1 METRIIDLIKNPE
14 TLRVEDLNLLETE
27 IEKFPY
33 MQSLRA
39 IYLLGVHRFYNEYF
53 PKELA
58 KTAAYTTDKRI
69 LYNLINKTNE
79 NMAAVLAA
87 SAFPFK
93 TEFTTKT
100 PALQE
105 IKVEETPIHTEEEV
119 VENTDLVVETQSI
132 EISEPVS
139 FVEENTNEEQQ
150 TTNNETPSIS
160 DIPSVEEPQY
170 NAPSPERSEYEQKK
184 LAIDE
189 YIAAE
194 MAKLKS
200 GTATE
205 EPSIIEKEEDVEP
218 VKAIETISE
227 TEKEEIAVEEVK
239 AEEITPV
246 ETVEEREVEVETEP
260 VAVETEEERFSA
272 EELASPSTF
281 NLKKPKETT
290 IDFYNRKQTGFV
302 EETSTQKEDF
312 YSAKTTSESSTENEA
327 KETTID
333 FYARKQT
340 SFVEETPAQKE
351 DFYSAK
357 TTSES
362 STEDET
368 KETTIDFYAQ
378 KQTKSIEE
386 TSVQKEDIYSSE
398 KIAEN
403 EERETT
409 IDFYARKQTSF
420 VEETPAQKED
430 FYSAKT
436 TSESSTENEA
446 RETTIDFYARKQ
458 TESVEESRTQKE
470 NYYSSESLTENETRG
485 TNIDFYASKKT
496 ASDTQEEQKST
507 HSPVDI
513 YQKTIDTENTEK
525 DEPAEVYKNPVD
537 FYSSQNKPVQEEENV
552 SATEEIANSEKQ
564 EPKVEI
570 ETEKVTEVEK
580 PASNSNVTS
589 FISTWKSWLKIDRS
603 EIVTPSEQDKK
614 AAIIDKFIE
623 TNPKIS
629 PIKEDV
635 DFIVKEKSND
645 ISHLMTETLA
655 QLYVEQKLYTK
666 AIQAYKILQEK
677 HPEKTEEF
685 EERIEEIKKSRN
697 IK

>member
-14 TLRVEDLNLLETE
+14 TLRVEDLSLLETE

-39 IYLLGVHRFYNEYF
+39 IYLLGVHRFYNENF
-53 PKELA
+53 SKELA

-79 NMAAVLAA
+79 NMAAALAA

-93 TEFTTKT
+93 TDLATKT
-100 PALQE
+100 PKIQE
-105 IKVEETPIHTEEEV
+105 VKTEAIPAPAEVKIEEK
-119 VENTDLVVETQSI
+119 TDLITETQSV

-139 FVEENTNEEQQ
+139 FVEENKNEEAQAV
-150 TTNNETPSIS
+150 NNETPSIPDVS
-160 DIPSVEEPQY
+160 PIEEPQ
-170 NAPSPERSEYEQKK
+170 AEVLSPEKTETEKTE
-184 LAIDE
+184 LTTAE

-194 MAKLKS
+194 MAKLKA
-200 GTATE
+200 GAATE
-205 EPSIIEKEEDVEP
+205 EPAIAEKEEN
-218 VKAIETISE
+218 IETTETIEIISE
-227 TEKEEIAVEEVK
+227 AEKEEILVEEVK
-239 AEEITPV
+239 AEEISPI
-246 ETVEEREVEVETEP
+246 EIIEEKEVEVEAETEP
-260 VAVETEEERFSA
+260 VVEEEERFSA
-272 EELASPSTF
+272 EELASPDTF
-281 NLKKPKETT
+281 NLRKPKETT

-302 EETSTQKEDF
+302 EETPAQKEDF
-312 YSAKTTSESSTENEA
+312 YSAETTSESSAENEEKETTIDFYAKKQAESVEETPAQKENIYSSEKTVEEKTTENEERETTIDFYARKQTGFVEETPAQKEDFYSAETTSESSTENEE

-340 SFVEETPAQKE
+340 GFVEETPAQKE

-362 STEDET
+362 S
-368 KETTIDFYAQ
+368 
-378 KQTKSIEE
+378 
-386 TSVQKEDIYSSE
+386 
-398 KIAEN
+398 AEN

-409 IDFYARKQTSF
+409 IDFYA
-420 VEETPAQKED
+420 
-430 FYSAKT
+430 
-436 TSESSTENEA
+436 
-446 RETTIDFYARKQ
+446 
-458 TESVEESRTQKE
+458 
-470 NYYSSESLTENETRG
+470 
-485 TNIDFYASKKT
+485 SKK
-496 ASDTQEEQKST
+496 ANSDAQEEQTSY
-507 HSPVDI
+507 SPVNI
-513 YQKTIDTENTEK
+513 YQKQIDTEKEDT
-525 DEPAEVYKNPVD
+525 AEVSKNL
-537 FYSSQNKPVQEEENV
+537 VQEENI
-552 SATEEIANSEKQ
+552 STTEEAANSEKA
-564 EPKVEI
+564 EI
-570 ETEKVTEVEK
+570 ETEKVSEVVK
-580 PASNSNVTS
+580 PTSNSNVTS

-623 TNPKIS
+623 NNPKIS

>member
-1 METRIIDLIKNPE
+1 MMNTRVLDIIKNPE
-14 TLRVEDLNLLETE
+14 IIHIDDLKLLKTE

-33 MQSLRA
+33 AQSLRA
-39 IYLLGVHRFYNEYF
+39 IYLLGVHRFYNEHF

-79 NMAAVLAA
+79 NMAAALVEK
-87 SAFPFK
+87 AFPFK

-105 IKVEETPIHTEEEV
+105 IKVEETPIHTEEDV
-119 VENTDLVVETQSI
+119 VENTNLVVETQSI
-132 EISEPVS
+132 EISEPIS

-150 TTNNETPSIS
+150 TTNNETPSIP
-160 DIPSVEEPQY
+160 DAPSVEKPQY
-170 NAPSPERSEYEQKK
+170 SAPSPERSEYEQKK

-205 EPSIIEKEEDVEP
+205 EPSIVEKEEDVEP
-218 VKAIETISE
+218 IKAVETINE

-239 AEEITPV
+239 AEEITPI
-246 ETVEEREVEVETEP
+246 EVEEEKVEETEP
-260 VAVETEEERFSA
+260 IATETEEERFST
-272 EELASPSTF
+272 EELASPETF

-290 IDFYNRKQTGFV
+290 IDFYNKKQTGYA
-302 EETSTQKEDF
+302 EETSATKEDYYSSAKPVEEENKVKETTVDFYAKKQAEPVEEAPTPKEDF
-312 YSAKTTSESSTENEA
+312 YSAKTTSESSTE
-327 KETTID
+327 K
-333 FYARKQT
+333 
-340 SFVEETPAQKE
+340 
-351 DFYSAK
+351 
-357 TTSES
+357 
-362 STEDET
+362 
-368 KETTIDFYAQ
+368 
-378 KQTKSIEE
+378 
-386 TSVQKEDIYSSE
+386 
-398 KIAEN
+398 

-409 IDFYARKQTSF
+409 IDFYARKQTAGS
-420 VEETPAQKED
+420 
-430 FYSAKT
+430 
-436 TSESSTENEA
+436 
-446 RETTIDFYARKQ
+446 
-458 TESVEESRTQKE
+458 SVEQANNSNEDHS
-470 NYYSSESLTENETRG
+470 NSYSTS
-485 TNIDFYASKKT
+485 IM
-496 ASDTQEEQKST
+496 
-507 HSPVDI
+507 
-513 YQKTIDTENTEK
+513 
-525 DEPAEVYKNPVD
+525 D
-537 FYSSQNKPVQEEENV
+537 FYSSKKANSDAQEEPKYDSPVNIYQKQVNTEKNEPKEVYKKPIDFYSSHTTPVQEEENI
-552 SATEEIANSEKQ
+552 SATKENTVEEKHQEEVTISEKQ
-564 EPKVEI
+564 QEPKAEI
-570 ETEKVTEVEK
+570 EPEKVSKEVK
-580 PASNSNVTS
+580 PTSNSNVTS

-623 TNPKIS
+623 NNPKIS

-677 HPEKTEEF
+677 HPERTEEF

>member
-14 TLRVEDLNLLETE
+14 ILRVEDLNLLETE

-39 IYLLGVHRFYNEYF
+39 IYLLGVHRFYNENF
-53 PKELA
+53 SKELA

-79 NMAAVLAA
+79 NMAAALVA

-93 TEFTTKT
+93 TDLATKT
-100 PALQE
+100 PKIQGVKTEAIPAPAE
-105 IKVEETPIHTEEEV
+105 VKIEEK
-119 VENTDLVVETQSI
+119 TDLVTETQSV
-132 EISEPVS
+132 EISEPV
-139 FVEENTNEEQQ
+139 FVEENKNEEAQAV
-150 TTNNETPSIS
+150 NNETPSIPDVS
-160 DIPSVEEPQY
+160 PIEEPQ
-170 NAPSPERSEYEQKK
+170 ADILSPEKTETEKTE
-184 LAIDE
+184 LTAAE

-194 MAKLKS
+194 MAKLKA
-200 GTATE
+200 GAATE
-205 EPSIIEKEEDVEP
+205 EPAIAEKEEN
-218 VKAIETISE
+218 IETTETIEIISE
-227 TEKEEIAVEEVK
+227 AEKEEILVEEVK
-239 AEEITPV
+239 AEEISPI
-246 ETVEEREVEVETEP
+246 EIVEEKEVEVEVEIETEP
-260 VAVETEEERFSA
+260 VEEEVRFSA
-272 EELASPSTF
+272 EELASPDTF
-281 NLKKPKETT
+281 NLRKPKETT

-302 EETSTQKEDF
+302 EETPAQKEDF
-312 YSAKTTSESSTENEA
+312 YSAETTSESSTEKEE

-340 SFVEETPAQKE
+340 SFVEESPAQKE

-362 STEDET
+362 P
-368 KETTIDFYAQ
+368 A
-378 KQTKSIEE
+378 
-386 TSVQKEDIYSSE
+386 E
-398 KIAEN
+398 K

-420 VEETPAQKED
+420 VEESPAQKED
-430 FYSAKT
+430 FYSAET
-436 TSESSTENEA
+436 TSESSTENEE
-446 RETTIDFYARKQ
+446 RETTIDFYA
-458 TESVEESRTQKE
+458 
-470 NYYSSESLTENETRG
+470 
-485 TNIDFYASKKT
+485 SKK
-496 ASDTQEEQKST
+496 ANSDAQEEQASY
-507 HSPVDI
+507 SPVNI
-513 YQKTIDTENTEK
+513 YQKQIDTEKEDT
-525 DEPAEVYKNPVD
+525 AEVSKNL
-537 FYSSQNKPVQEEENV
+537 VQEENI
-552 SATEEIANSEKQ
+552 STTEEAANSEKP
-564 EPKVEI
+564 EPKAEI
-570 ETEKVTEVEK
+570 ETEKVTEVVK
-580 PASNSNVTS
+580 PTSNSNVTS

-623 TNPKIS
+623 NNPKIS

>member
-39 IYLLGVHRFYNEYF
+39 IYLLGVHRFYNENF
-53 PKELA
+53 SKELA

-79 NMAAVLAA
+79 NMAAALAA

-93 TEFTTKT
+93 TDLSTKT
-100 PALQE
+100 PKIQE
-105 IKVEETPIHTEEEV
+105 VKTEAIPAPAEVKIEEK
-119 VENTDLVVETQSI
+119 TDLVTETQSV
-132 EISEPVS
+132 EISEPV
-139 FVEENTNEEQQ
+139 FVEENKNEETQAV
-150 TTNNETPSIS
+150 NNETPSIPDVS
-160 DIPSVEEPQY
+160 PIEEPQ
-170 NAPSPERSEYEQKK
+170 AEVLSPEKTETEKTE
-184 LAIDE
+184 LTAAE

-194 MAKLKS
+194 IAKLKA
-200 GTATE
+200 GAAIE
-205 EPSIIEKEEDVEP
+205 EPAIAEKEEN
-218 VKAIETISE
+218 IETTETIEIISE
-227 TEKEEIAVEEVK
+227 AEKEEILVEEVK
-239 AEEITPV
+239 AEEISPI
-246 ETVEEREVEVETEP
+246 EIVEEKEVEVEAEVETEP
-260 VAVETEEERFSA
+260 VIEEEERFSA
-272 EELASPSTF
+272 EELASPDTF
-281 NLKKPKETT
+281 NLRKPKETT

-302 EETSTQKEDF
+302 EETPAQKENNYSSEKIVEEKTTENEERETTIDFYARKQTGFVEETPVQKEDF
-312 YSAKTTSESSTENEA
+312 YSAETTSESSTEKEE

-362 STEDET
+362 S
-368 KETTIDFYAQ
+368 
-378 KQTKSIEE
+378 
-386 TSVQKEDIYSSE
+386 
-398 KIAEN
+398 AEN

-409 IDFYARKQTSF
+409 IDFYA
-420 VEETPAQKED
+420 
-430 FYSAKT
+430 
-436 TSESSTENEA
+436 
-446 RETTIDFYARKQ
+446 
-458 TESVEESRTQKE
+458 
-470 NYYSSESLTENETRG
+470 
-485 TNIDFYASKKT
+485 SKK
-496 ASDTQEEQKST
+496 ANSDAQEEQTSY
-507 HSPVDI
+507 SPVNI
-513 YQKTIDTENTEK
+513 YQKQIDTEKEDT
-525 DEPAEVYKNPVD
+525 AEVSKNL
-537 FYSSQNKPVQEEENV
+537 VQEENI
-552 SATEEIANSEKQ
+552 STTEEAANSEKP
-564 EPKVEI
+564 EPKAEI
-570 ETEKVTEVEK
+570 ETEKVSEVVK
-580 PASNSNVTS
+580 PTSNSNVTS

-603 EIVTPSEQDKK
+603 EIITPSEQDKK

-623 TNPKIS
+623 NNPKIS

>member
-39 IYLLGVHRFYNEYF
+39 IYLLGVHRFYNEHF

-79 NMAAVLAA
+79 NMAAALAA

-119 VENTDLVVETQSI
+119 VENTDLVVETQSV

-150 TTNNETPSIS
+150 TTNNEVPSIS
-160 DIPSVEEPQY
+160 DVSPVEESQFS
-170 NAPSPERSEYEQKK
+170 ATSPERSEYEQKK

-205 EPSIIEKEEDVEP
+205 EPSIVEKEEDIEP
-218 VKAIETISE
+218 VKAVETISE
-227 TEKEEIAVEEVK
+227 TEKEEITVEEVK
-239 AEEITPV
+239 AEEITPI
-246 ETVEEREVEVETEP
+246 EVEEEKVEETEP
-260 VAVETEEERFSA
+260 IATETEEERFSA

-290 IDFYNRKQTGFV
+290 IDFYNRKQTGYV
-302 EETSTQKEDF
+302 EETSAPKEDY
-312 YSAKTTSESSTENEA
+312 YSLAKPVEENST
-327 KETTID
+327 KETTVD
-333 FYARKQT
+333 FYAKKQAEPI
-340 SFVEETPAQKE
+340 EEVPAQKE
-351 DFYSAK
+351 DYYSVK
-357 TTSES
+357 PVSES
-362 STEDET
+362 SDEDET
-368 KETTIDFYAQ
+368 KETTIDFYTQ
-378 KQTKSIEE
+378 KQTKSVEE
-386 TSVQKEDIYSSE
+386 APVQKENIYSSE
-398 KIAEN
+398 KTTEN

-409 IDFYARKQTSF
+409 IDFYVRKQTGF
-420 VEETPAQKED
+420 VEEAPAQKE
-430 FYSAKT
+430 
-436 TSESSTENEA
+436 N
-446 RETTIDFYARKQ
+446 I
-458 TESVEESRTQKE
+458 
-470 NYYSSESLTENETRG
+470 YSSESLTENEARG
-485 TNIDFYASKKT
+485 TNIDFYASKKPI
-496 ASDTQEEQKST
+496 SDTQEEQKPAL
-507 HSPVDI
+507 SPVDI
-513 YQKTIDTENTEK
+513 YQKPIETKNTEK
-525 DEPAEVYKNPVD
+525 DEPVEVYKNPVD
-537 FYSSQNKPVQEEENV
+537 FYSSKNKPVQEEENV
-552 SATEEIANSEKQ
+552 SATEDVADSEK
-564 EPKVEI
+564 P
-570 ETEKVTEVEK
+570 ETEPVKVTEVVK
-580 PASNSNVTS
+580 PTSNSNVTS

-623 TNPKIS
+623 NNPKIS

>member
-39 IYLLGVHRFYNEYF
+39 IYLLGVHRFYNEHF

-79 NMAAVLAA
+79 NMAAALAA

-105 IKVEETPIHTEEEV
+105 IKVEETPVPAEEEV
-119 VENTDLVVETQSI
+119 VENTYLVVETQSV

-150 TTNNETPSIS
+150 TTNNETPSIP
-160 DIPSVEEPQY
+160 DVPSVEEPQY
-170 NAPSPERSEYEQKK
+170 STSSPEKSEYEQKK

-205 EPSIIEKEEDVEP
+205 EPSIVGKEEDVEP
-218 VKAIETISE
+218 VKAVETINE

-239 AEEITPV
+239 AEEISPV
-246 ETVEEREVEVETEP
+246 ETVEKEVVEIETEL
-260 VAVETEEERFSA
+260 VVETEEERFSA

-290 IDFYNRKQTGFV
+290 IDFYNK
-302 EETSTQKEDF
+302 
-312 YSAKTTSESSTENEA
+312 
-327 KETTID
+327 
-333 FYARKQT
+333 KQT

-409 IDFYARKQTSF
+409 IDFYNKKQTSF

-552 SATEEIANSEKQ
+552 SATEDVADSEK
-564 EPKVEI
+564 P
-570 ETEKVTEVEK
+570 ETEPVKVTKVVK

-623 TNPKIS
+623 NNPKIS

-677 HPEKTEEF
+677 YPERTEEF

>member
-14 TLRVEDLNLLETE
+14 TLRVEDLSLLETE

-39 IYLLGVHRFYNEYF
+39 IYLLGVHRFYNENF
-53 PKELA
+53 SKELA

-79 NMAAVLAA
+79 NMAAALVA

-93 TEFTTKT
+93 TDLATKT
-100 PALQE
+100 PKIQE
-105 IKVEETPIHTEEEV
+105 VKSEAIPAPAEMKIEEK
-119 VENTDLVVETQSI
+119 TDLVTKTQSV

-139 FVEENTNEEQQ
+139 FVEENKNEEAQAV
-150 TTNNETPSIS
+150 NNETPSIPDLS
-160 DIPSVEEPQY
+160 PIEEPQ
-170 NAPSPERSEYEQKK
+170 AEVLSPEKTETEKTE
-184 LAIDE
+184 LTAAE

-194 MAKLKS
+194 MAKLKA
-200 GTATE
+200 GAATE
-205 EPSIIEKEEDVEP
+205 EPAIAEKEEN
-218 VKAIETISE
+218 IETTETIEIISE
-227 TEKEEIAVEEVK
+227 AEKEEILVVEVK
-239 AEEITPV
+239 AEEISPI
-246 ETVEEREVEVETEP
+246 EIVEEKEVEVEIETEP
-260 VAVETEEERFSA
+260 VEEEERFSA
-272 EELASPSTF
+272 EELASPDTF
-281 NLKKPKETT
+281 NLRKPKETT

-302 EETSTQKEDF
+302 EEIPAQKENN
-312 YSAKTTSESSTENEA
+312 YSSEKPISEKPAEKEEE
-327 KETTID
+327 KETNIS
-333 FYARKQT
+333 FYAQKQAE
-340 SFVEETPAQKE
+340 SIEESPAQKE

-362 STEDET
+362 S
-368 KETTIDFYAQ
+368 A
-378 KQTKSIEE
+378 
-386 TSVQKEDIYSSE
+386 E
-398 KIAEN
+398 K

-436 TSESSTENEA
+436 TSESSTEKEE

-458 TESVEESRTQKE
+458 TSFVEETPAQKE
-470 NYYSSESLTENETRG
+470 DFYSAKTTSESSAEKEERET
-485 TNIDFYASKKT
+485 TIDFYASKK
-496 ASDTQEEQKST
+496 ADSDAQEEQTSY
-507 HSPVDI
+507 SPVNI
-513 YQKTIDTENTEK
+513 YQKQIDTEKEATE
-525 DEPAEVYKNPVD
+525 VSKNL
-537 FYSSQNKPVQEEENV
+537 VQEENI
-552 SATEEIANSEKQ
+552 STTEEAANSEKP
-564 EPKVEI
+564 EPKAEI
-570 ETEKVTEVEK
+570 EKVSEVVK
-580 PASNSNVTS
+580 PTSSSNVTS

-623 TNPKIS
+623 NNPKIS

>member
-14 TLRVEDLNLLETE
+14 TLRVEDLSLLETE

-39 IYLLGVHRFYNEYF
+39 IYLLGVHRFYNENF
-53 PKELA
+53 SKELA

-79 NMAAVLAA
+79 NMAAALAA

-93 TEFTTKT
+93 TDLATKT
-100 PALQE
+100 PKIQE
-105 IKVEETPIHTEEEV
+105 VKTEAIPAPAEVKIEEK
-119 VENTDLVVETQSI
+119 TDLVTETQSV

-139 FVEENTNEEQQ
+139 FVEENKNEEAQAV
-150 TTNNETPSIS
+150 NNETPSIPDVS
-160 DIPSVEEPQY
+160 PIEEPQ
-170 NAPSPERSEYEQKK
+170 AEVLSPEKTETEKTE
-184 LAIDE
+184 LTAAE

-194 MAKLKS
+194 MAKLKA
-200 GTATE
+200 GAATE
-205 EPSIIEKEEDVEP
+205 EPAIAEKEEN
-218 VKAIETISE
+218 IETTETIEIISE
-227 TEKEEIAVEEVK
+227 AEKEEILVEEVK
-239 AEEITPV
+239 AEEISPI
-246 ETVEEREVEVETEP
+246 EIVEEKEVEVEVEIETEP
-260 VAVETEEERFSA
+260 VEEEVRFSA
-272 EELASPSTF
+272 EELASPDTF
-281 NLKKPKETT
+281 NLRKPKETT

-302 EETSTQKEDF
+302 EETPAQKENIYSSEKPISEKPTEKEEEKETAVDF
-312 YSAKTTSESSTENEA
+312 YAKKQAESVEETPAQKENIYSSEKTVEEKTTENEE

-333 FYARKQT
+333 FYARKQTGFVEETPAQKEDFYSAETTSESSAEKEKRETTIDFYTRKQT

-362 STEDET
+362 S
-368 KETTIDFYAQ
+368 
-378 KQTKSIEE
+378 
-386 TSVQKEDIYSSE
+386 
-398 KIAEN
+398 AEN

-409 IDFYARKQTSF
+409 IDFYA
-420 VEETPAQKED
+420 
-430 FYSAKT
+430 
-436 TSESSTENEA
+436 
-446 RETTIDFYARKQ
+446 
-458 TESVEESRTQKE
+458 
-470 NYYSSESLTENETRG
+470 
-485 TNIDFYASKKT
+485 SKK
-496 ASDTQEEQKST
+496 ANSDAQEEQTSY
-507 HSPVDI
+507 SPVNI
-513 YQKTIDTENTEK
+513 YQKQIDTEKEA
-525 DEPAEVYKNPVD
+525 AEVSKNLVR
-537 FYSSQNKPVQEEENV
+537 EENI
-552 SATEEIANSEKQ
+552 STTEEAANSEKP
-564 EPKVEI
+564 EPKAEI
-570 ETEKVTEVEK
+570 GTEKVSEVVK
-580 PASNSNVTS
+580 PTSNSNVTS

-623 TNPKIS
+623 NNPKIS

>member
-14 TLRVEDLNLLETE
+14 TLRVEDLSLLETE

-39 IYLLGVHRFYNEYF
+39 IYLLGVHRFYNENF
-53 PKELA
+53 SKELA

-79 NMAAVLAA
+79 NMAAALAA

-93 TEFTTKT
+93 TDLATKT
-100 PALQE
+100 PKIQE
-105 IKVEETPIHTEEEV
+105 VKTEAIPAPAEVKIEEK
-119 VENTDLVVETQSI
+119 TDLVTEKQSV

-139 FVEENTNEEQQ
+139 FVEENKNEEQQ
-150 TTNNETPSIS
+150 AVNIETPSIPDVS
-160 DIPSVEEPQY
+160 LVEEPQSDVL
-170 NAPSPERSEYEQKK
+170 SPEKTETEKTE
-184 LAIDE
+184 LTAAE

-194 MAKLKS
+194 MAKLKA
-200 GTATE
+200 GAATE
-205 EPSIIEKEEDVEP
+205 EPAIAEKEEN
-218 VKAIETISE
+218 IETTETIEIISE
-227 TEKEEIAVEEVK
+227 AEKEE
-239 AEEITPV
+239 
-246 ETVEEREVEVETEP
+246 R
-260 VAVETEEERFSA
+260 
-272 EELASPSTF
+272 
-281 NLKKPKETT
+281 
-290 IDFYNRKQTGFV
+290 
-302 EETSTQKEDF
+302 
-312 YSAKTTSESSTENEA
+312 
-327 KETTID
+327 ETTID

-362 STEDET
+362 ST
-368 KETTIDFYAQ
+368 
-378 KQTKSIEE
+378 
-386 TSVQKEDIYSSE
+386 
-398 KIAEN
+398 EN

-436 TSESSTENEA
+436 TSESSTENEE

-458 TESVEESRTQKE
+458 TSFVEETPAQKE
-470 NYYSSESLTENETRG
+470 DFYSAKTTSESSAEKEERET
-485 TNIDFYASKKT
+485 TTDFYASKK
-496 ASDTQEEQKST
+496 ADSDAQEEQTSY
-507 HSPVDI
+507 SPVNI
-513 YQKTIDTENTEK
+513 YQKQIDTEKEDT
-525 DEPAEVYKNPVD
+525 AEVSKN
-537 FYSSQNKPVQEEENV
+537 PVQEENI
-552 SATEEIANSEKQ
+552 STTEEAANSEKP
-564 EPKVEI
+564 EPKAE
-570 ETEKVTEVEK
+570 ETEKVSEVVK
-580 PASNSNVTS
+580 PTSNSNVTS

-623 TNPKIS
+623 NNPKIS

>member
-14 TLRVEDLNLLETE
+14 ILRVEDLNLLETE

-39 IYLLGVHRFYNEYF
+39 IYLLGVHRFYNENF
-53 PKELA
+53 SKELA

-79 NMAAVLAA
+79 NMAAALVA

-93 TEFTTKT
+93 TDLATKT
-100 PALQE
+100 PKIQGVKTEAIPAPAE
-105 IKVEETPIHTEEEV
+105 VKIEEK
-119 VENTDLVVETQSI
+119 TDLVTETQSV
-132 EISEPVS
+132 EISEPV
-139 FVEENTNEEQQ
+139 FVEENKNEEAQAV
-150 TTNNETPSIS
+150 NNETPSIPDVS
-160 DIPSVEEPQY
+160 PIEEPQ
-170 NAPSPERSEYEQKK
+170 ADILSPEKTETEKTE
-184 LAIDE
+184 LTAAE

-194 MAKLKS
+194 MAKLKA
-200 GTATE
+200 GAATE
-205 EPSIIEKEEDVEP
+205 EPAIAEKEEN
-218 VKAIETISE
+218 IETTETIEIISE
-227 TEKEEIAVEEVK
+227 AEKEEILVEEVK
-239 AEEITPV
+239 AEEISPI
-246 ETVEEREVEVETEP
+246 EIVEEKEVEVEVEIETEP
-260 VAVETEEERFSA
+260 VEEEVRFSA
-272 EELASPSTF
+272 EELASPDTF
-281 NLKKPKETT
+281 NLRKPKETT

-302 EETSTQKEDF
+302 EETPAQKEDF
-312 YSAKTTSESSTENEA
+312 YSAETTSESSTEKEE

-340 SFVEETPAQKE
+340 SFVEESPAQKE

-362 STEDET
+362 P
-368 KETTIDFYAQ
+368 A
-378 KQTKSIEE
+378 
-386 TSVQKEDIYSSE
+386 E
-398 KIAEN
+398 K

-420 VEETPAQKED
+420 VEESPAQKED

-436 TSESSTENEA
+436 TSESPAEKEE

-458 TESVEESRTQKE
+458 TSFVEESPAQKE
-470 NYYSSESLTENETRG
+470 DFYSAETTSESSTENEERET
-485 TNIDFYASKKT
+485 TIDFYASKK
-496 ASDTQEEQKST
+496 ANSDAQEEQASY
-507 HSPVDI
+507 SPVNI
-513 YQKTIDTENTEK
+513 YQKQIDTEKEDT
-525 DEPAEVYKNPVD
+525 AEVSKNL
-537 FYSSQNKPVQEEENV
+537 VQEENI
-552 SATEEIANSEKQ
+552 STTEEAANSEKP
-564 EPKVEI
+564 EPKAEI
-570 ETEKVTEVEK
+570 ETEKVTEVVK
-580 PASNSNVTS
+580 PTSNSNVTS

-623 TNPKIS
+623 NNPKIS

>member
-14 TLRVEDLNLLETE
+14 TLRVEDLSLLETE

-39 IYLLGVHRFYNEYF
+39 IYLLGIHRFYNENF
-53 PKELA
+53 SKELA

-79 NMAAVLAA
+79 NMAAALAA

-93 TEFTTKT
+93 TDLATKT
-100 PALQE
+100 PKIQE
-105 IKVEETPIHTEEEV
+105 VKTEAIPAPAEVKIEEK
-119 VENTDLVVETQSI
+119 TDLVTEKQSV

-139 FVEENTNEEQQ
+139 FVEENKNEGAQAV
-150 TTNNETPSIS
+150 NNETPSIPDVS
-160 DIPSVEEPQY
+160 PIEEPQTEVL
-170 NAPSPERSEYEQKK
+170 SPEKTETEKTE
-184 LAIDE
+184 LTAAE

-194 MAKLKS
+194 MAKLKAS
-200 GTATE
+200 AATE
-205 EPSIIEKEEDVEP
+205 EPAIAEKEEN
-218 VKAIETISE
+218 IETTETIEIISE
-227 TEKEEIAVEEVK
+227 AEKEEILVEEVK
-239 AEEITPV
+239 AEEISPI
-246 ETVEEREVEVETEP
+246 EIVEEKEVEVEVEIEAEP
-260 VAVETEEERFSA
+260 VEEERFSA
-272 EELASPSTF
+272 EELASPDTF
-281 NLKKPKETT
+281 NLRKPKETT

-302 EETSTQKEDF
+302 EETPAQKENI
-312 YSAKTTSESSTENEA
+312 YSSEKPISEKPAEKEEE
-327 KETTID
+327 KETNIS
-333 FYARKQT
+333 FYAQKQAE
-340 SFVEETPAQKE
+340 SVEESPAQKE

-362 STEDET
+362 P
-368 KETTIDFYAQ
+368 A
-378 KQTKSIEE
+378 
-386 TSVQKEDIYSSE
+386 E
-398 KIAEN
+398 K

-436 TSESSTENEA
+436 TSESSTENEEK
-446 RETTIDFYARKQ
+446 ETTIDFYA
-458 TESVEESRTQKE
+458 
-470 NYYSSESLTENETRG
+470 
-485 TNIDFYASKKT
+485 SKK
-496 ASDTQEEQKST
+496 ANSDAQEEQASY
-507 HSPVDI
+507 SPVNI
-513 YQKTIDTENTEK
+513 YQKQIDTEKEDT
-525 DEPAEVYKNPVD
+525 AEVSKNL
-537 FYSSQNKPVQEEENV
+537 VQEENI
-552 SATEEIANSEKQ
+552 STTEEAANSEKP
-564 EPKVEI
+564 EPKA
-570 ETEKVTEVEK
+570 ETEKVSEAVK
-580 PASNSNVTS
+580 PTSNSNVTS

-623 TNPKIS
+623 NNPKIS

>member
-14 TLRVEDLNLLETE
+14 TLRVEDLDLLETE

-39 IYLLGVHRFYNEYF
+39 IYLLGVHRFYNEHF

-79 NMAAVLAA
+79 NRATALVEK
-87 SAFPFK
+87 AFPFK
-93 TEFTTKT
+93 TELTTKA
-100 PALQE
+100 PEIQE
-105 IKVEETPIHTEEEV
+105 TKVVETPIPAEEEV
-119 VENTDLVVETQSI
+119 VESTDLVVETQSV

-139 FVEENTNEEQQ
+139 FVEENTNEEQEA
-150 TTNNETPSIS
+150 TNIETYSIPEVS
-160 DIPSVEEPQY
+160 PVEEPQY
-170 NAPSPERSEYEQKK
+170 SATSPEKSEYEQKK

-200 GTATE
+200 GATTE
-205 EPSIIEKEEDVEP
+205 EPAIAEKEENIETAETINEIEKEEV
-218 VKAIETISE
+218 VI
-227 TEKEEIAVEEVK
+227 EEVK
-239 AEEITPV
+239 AEEILPIEAV
-246 ETVEEREVEVETEP
+246 EKKEVEVKTESI
-260 VAVETEEERFSA
+260 AVEAEEERFSA

-302 EETSTQKEDF
+302 EETSTKKEDYYSPVKPVEEENKVKETTVDFYTKKQAESVEETPTPKEDFYSAKTTSESSAENEERETTIDFYARKQTESVEETPTQKEDF

-340 SFVEETPAQKE
+340 SFVEETPAPKE
-351 DFYSAK
+351 NIYSSEE
-357 TTSES
+357 TISES
-362 STEDET
+362 STE
-368 KETTIDFYAQ
+368 K
-378 KQTKSIEE
+378 
-386 TSVQKEDIYSSE
+386 
-398 KIAEN
+398 
-403 EERETT
+403 
-409 IDFYARKQTSF
+409 
-420 VEETPAQKED
+420 
-430 FYSAKT
+430 
-436 TSESSTENEA
+436 EA
-446 RETTIDFYARKQ
+446 RETTIDFYA
-458 TESVEESRTQKE
+458 
-470 NYYSSESLTENETRG
+470 
-485 TNIDFYASKKT
+485 SKKED
-496 ASDTQEEQKST
+496 SDVQEEQTSY
-507 HSPVDI
+507 SPVNI
-513 YQKTIDTENTEK
+513 YQKQIDTEKEDT
-525 DEPAEVYKNPVD
+525 AEVSKN
-537 FYSSQNKPVQEEENV
+537 FVQEENI
-552 SATEEIANSEKQ
+552 STTEEAANSEKP
-564 EPKVEI
+564 EPKAEI
-570 ETEKVTEVEK
+570 EPEKVSEVVK
-580 PASNSNVTS
+580 HTSNSNVTS

-623 TNPKIS
+623 NNPKIS

-677 HPEKTEEF
+677 HPERTDEF

>member
-39 IYLLGVHRFYNEYF
+39 IYLLGVHRFYNEHF

-79 NMAAVLAA
+79 NMAAALAA

-105 IKVEETPIHTEEEV
+105 IKVEETPVPAEEEV
-119 VENTDLVVETQSI
+119 VENTDLVVETQSV

-150 TTNNETPSIS
+150 TTNNETPSIP
-160 DIPSVEEPQY
+160 DVPSVEEPQY
-170 NAPSPERSEYEQKK
+170 STSSPEKSEYEQKK

-205 EPSIIEKEEDVEP
+205 EPSIVGKEEDVEP
-218 VKAIETISE
+218 VKAVETINE

-239 AEEITPV
+239 AEEISPV
-246 ETVEEREVEVETEP
+246 ETVEKEVVEIETEL
-260 VAVETEEERFSA
+260 VVETEEERFSA

-290 IDFYNRKQTGFV
+290 IDFYNK
-302 EETSTQKEDF
+302 
-312 YSAKTTSESSTENEA
+312 
-327 KETTID
+327 
-333 FYARKQT
+333 KQT

-552 SATEEIANSEKQ
+552 SATEEIANSEKPKA
-564 EPKVEI
+564 EP
-570 ETEKVTEVEK
+570 EKVTEVVK
-580 PASNSNVTS
+580 PTSNSNVTS

-623 TNPKIS
+623 NNPKIS

>member
-39 IYLLGVHRFYNEYF
+39 IYLLGVHRFYNENF
-53 PKELA
+53 SKELA

-79 NMAAVLAA
+79 NMAAALAA

-93 TEFTTKT
+93 TDLATKT
-100 PALQE
+100 PKIQE
-105 IKVEETPIHTEEEV
+105 VKTEAIPAPAEVKIEEK
-119 VENTDLVVETQSI
+119 TDLVTETQSV
-132 EISEPVS
+132 EISEPV
-139 FVEENTNEEQQ
+139 FVEENKNEETQAV
-150 TTNNETPSIS
+150 NNETPSIPDVS
-160 DIPSVEEPQY
+160 LVEEPQSDVL
-170 NAPSPERSEYEQKK
+170 SPEKTETEKTE
-184 LAIDE
+184 LTAAE

-200 GTATE
+200 GAATE
-205 EPSIIEKEEDVEP
+205 EPAIAEKEEN
-218 VKAIETISE
+218 IETTETIEIISE
-227 TEKEEIAVEEVK
+227 AEKEEILVEEVK
-239 AEEITPV
+239 AEEIPPI
-246 ETVEEREVEVETEP
+246 EIVEEKEVEVEAEP
-260 VAVETEEERFSA
+260 VEEERFSA
-272 EELASPSTF
+272 EELASPDTF
-281 NLKKPKETT
+281 NLRKPKETT

-302 EETSTQKEDF
+302 EETPAQKENIYSSEETISEKPAEKEEEKETNISFYAQKQAESIEESPAQKEDF
-312 YSAKTTSESSTENEA
+312 YSAKTTSESPAEKEERETTIDFYARKQTSFVEETPAQKENIYSSEKTVEEKTTEKEE

-362 STEDET
+362 S
-368 KETTIDFYAQ
+368 
-378 KQTKSIEE
+378 
-386 TSVQKEDIYSSE
+386 
-398 KIAEN
+398 AEN

-409 IDFYARKQTSF
+409 IDFYA
-420 VEETPAQKED
+420 
-430 FYSAKT
+430 
-436 TSESSTENEA
+436 
-446 RETTIDFYARKQ
+446 
-458 TESVEESRTQKE
+458 
-470 NYYSSESLTENETRG
+470 
-485 TNIDFYASKKT
+485 SKK
-496 ASDTQEEQKST
+496 ANSDAQEEQTSY
-507 HSPVDI
+507 SPVNI
-513 YQKTIDTENTEK
+513 YQKQIDTEKEDT
-525 DEPAEVYKNPVD
+525 AEVSKNL
-537 FYSSQNKPVQEEENV
+537 VQEENI
-552 SATEEIANSEKQ
+552 STTEEAANSEKP
-564 EPKVEI
+564 EPKAEI
-570 ETEKVTEVEK
+570 ETEKVSEAAK
-580 PASNSNVTS
+580 PTSNSNVTS

-623 TNPKIS
+623 NNPKIS

>member
-14 TLRVEDLNLLETE
+14 TLRVEDLSLLETE

-39 IYLLGVHRFYNEYF
+39 IYLLGVHRFYNENF
-53 PKELA
+53 SKELA

-79 NMAAVLAA
+79 NMAAALAA

-93 TEFTTKT
+93 TDLATKT
-100 PALQE
+100 PKIQEVKTEAIPAPAE
-105 IKVEETPIHTEEEV
+105 IKIEEK
-119 VENTDLVVETQSI
+119 TDLVTETQSV
-132 EISEPVS
+132 EISEPV
-139 FVEENTNEEQQ
+139 FVEENKNEEAQAV
-150 TTNNETPSIS
+150 NNVTPF
-160 DIPSVEEPQY
+160 IPDVLPIEEPQTEVL
-170 NAPSPERSEYEQKK
+170 SPEKTETEKTE
-184 LAIDE
+184 LTAAE

-200 GTATE
+200 GAATE
-205 EPSIIEKEEDVEP
+205 EPAIAEKEEN
-218 VKAIETISE
+218 IETTETIEIISE
-227 TEKEEIAVEEVK
+227 VEKEEILVEEVK
-239 AEEITPV
+239 TEEISPI
-246 ETVEEREVEVETEP
+246 EIVEEKEVEVEAEP
-260 VAVETEEERFSA
+260 IEEERFSA
-272 EELASPSTF
+272 EELASPDTF
-281 NLKKPKETT
+281 NLRKPKETT

-302 EETSTQKEDF
+302 EEIPAQKENN
-312 YSAKTTSESSTENEA
+312 YSSEKPISEKPAEKEEE
-327 KETTID
+327 KETNIS
-333 FYARKQT
+333 FYAQKQAE
-340 SFVEETPAQKE
+340 SIEESPAQKE

-362 STEDET
+362 P
-368 KETTIDFYAQ
+368 
-378 KQTKSIEE
+378 
-386 TSVQKEDIYSSE
+386 
-398 KIAEN
+398 AEN

-436 TSESSTENEA
+436 TSESSAENEE

-458 TESVEESRTQKE
+458 TSFVEETPAQKE
-470 NYYSSESLTENETRG
+470 DFYSAKTTSESSAEKEERET
-485 TNIDFYASKKT
+485 TIDFYASKK
-496 ASDTQEEQKST
+496 ANSDAQEEQTSY
-507 HSPVDI
+507 SPVNI
-513 YQKTIDTENTEK
+513 YQKQIDTEKEDT
-525 DEPAEVYKNPVD
+525 AEVSKNL
-537 FYSSQNKPVQEEENV
+537 VQEENI
-552 SATEEIANSEKQ
+552 STTEEAANSEKP
-564 EPKVEI
+564 EPKA
-570 ETEKVTEVEK
+570 ETEKVTEVVK
-580 PASNSNVTS
+580 PTSSSNVTS

-623 TNPKIS
+623 NNPKIS
-629 PIKEDV
+629 PIKDDV

>member
-39 IYLLGVHRFYNEYF
+39 IYLLGVHRFYNEHF

-79 NMAAVLAA
+79 NRAAALAE
-87 SAFPFK
+87 SPIPFK

-100 PALQE
+100 PEIQE
-105 IKVEETPIHTEEEV
+105 FKIKETPLHTEEEV
-119 VENTDLVVETQSI
+119 VENTDLVVETQSV

-150 TTNNETPSIS
+150 ATNIETPSIPEVS
-160 DIPSVEEPQY
+160 PVEEPQY
-170 NAPSPERSEYEQKK
+170 SATSLERSEYEQKK

-205 EPSIIEKEEDVEP
+205 EPSIVEKEEDVEP
-218 VKAIETISE
+218 VKAVETISK
-227 TEKEEIAVEEVK
+227 TEKEEITVEEVK
-239 AEEITPV
+239 AEEISPI
-246 ETVEEREVEVETEP
+246 ETVEEEEVE
-260 VAVETEEERFSA
+260 VETEEERFSA

-290 IDFYNRKQTGFV
+290 IDFYNRKQTRYV
-302 EETSTQKEDF
+302 EETSAPKED
-312 YSAKTTSESSTENEA
+312 YYSSAKPVEESKV
-327 KETTID
+327 KETTVD
-333 FYARKQT
+333 FYTKKQAE
-340 SFVEETPAQKE
+340 SVEESPAQKE
-351 DFYSAK
+351 DYYSVK
-357 TTSES
+357 TVSES
-362 STEDET
+362 STEDEA

-386 TSVQKEDIYSSE
+386 TPVQKEDIYCSE
-398 KIAEN
+398 KTAEN

-409 IDFYARKQTSF
+409 IDFYARKQTGF
-420 VEETPAQKED
+420 VEEAPAQKE
-430 FYSAKT
+430 
-436 TSESSTENEA
+436 N
-446 RETTIDFYARKQ
+446 I
-458 TESVEESRTQKE
+458 
-470 NYYSSESLTENETRG
+470 YSSESLTENETRG

-496 ASDTQEEQKST
+496 ASDTQEEQKSA

-513 YQKTIDTENTEK
+513 YQKPIDIGNTEK

-552 SATEEIANSEKQ
+552 SATEEIANSEK
-564 EPKVEI
+564 PKAEQV
-570 ETEKVTEVEK
+570 KVTEVVK

-623 TNPKIS
+623 NNPKIS

-677 HPEKTEEF
+677 HPERTEEY
-685 EERIEEIKKSRN
+685 EEVIEEIKKSRN

>member
-39 IYLLGVHRFYNEYF
+39 IYLLGVHRFYNENF
-53 PKELA
+53 SKELA

-79 NMAAVLAA
+79 NMAAALAA

-93 TEFTTKT
+93 TDLATKT
-100 PALQE
+100 PKIQE
-105 IKVEETPIHTEEEV
+105 VKTEAIPAPAEVKIEEK
-119 VENTDLVVETQSI
+119 TDLVTEKQSV

-139 FVEENTNEEQQ
+139 FVEENKNEEAQAL
-150 TTNNETPSIS
+150 NNETPSIPDVS
-160 DIPSVEEPQY
+160 PIEEPQ
-170 NAPSPERSEYEQKK
+170 ADILSPEKTETEKTE
-184 LAIDE
+184 LTAAE

-194 MAKLKS
+194 MAKLKA
-200 GTATE
+200 GAATE
-205 EPSIIEKEEDVEP
+205 EPAIAEKEEN
-218 VKAIETISE
+218 IETTETIEIISE
-227 TEKEEIAVEEVK
+227 AEKEEILVEEVK
-239 AEEITPV
+239 AEEISPI
-246 ETVEEREVEVETEP
+246 EIVEEKEVEVEAE
-260 VAVETEEERFSA
+260 AVVEEEERFSA

-302 EETSTQKEDF
+302 EETPAQKENI
-312 YSAKTTSESSTENEA
+312 YSSEKPISEKPAEKEEE
-327 KETTID
+327 KETNIS

-357 TTSES
+357 TTSER
-362 STEDET
+362 ST
-368 KETTIDFYAQ
+368 
-378 KQTKSIEE
+378 
-386 TSVQKEDIYSSE
+386 
-398 KIAEN
+398 EN

-409 IDFYARKQTSF
+409 IDFYA
-420 VEETPAQKED
+420 
-430 FYSAKT
+430 
-436 TSESSTENEA
+436 
-446 RETTIDFYARKQ
+446 
-458 TESVEESRTQKE
+458 
-470 NYYSSESLTENETRG
+470 
-485 TNIDFYASKKT
+485 SKK
-496 ASDTQEEQKST
+496 ADSDAQEERTSY
-507 HSPVDI
+507 SPVNI
-513 YQKTIDTENTEK
+513 YQKQIDTEKEDT
-525 DEPAEVYKNPVD
+525 AEVSKNL
-537 FYSSQNKPVQEEENV
+537 VQEENI
-552 SATEEIANSEKQ
+552 STTEEAANSEKP
-564 EPKVEI
+564 EPKAEI
-570 ETEKVTEVEK
+570 EKVSEAAK
-580 PASNSNVTS
+580 PTSNSNVTS

-623 TNPKIS
+623 NNPKIS

>member
-39 IYLLGVHRFYNEYF
+39 IYLLGVHRFYNEHF

-79 NMAAVLAA
+79 NRAAALVEK
-87 SAFPFK
+87 AFPFK
-93 TEFTTKT
+93 TELTTKA
-100 PALQE
+100 PEIQE
-105 IKVEETPIHTEEEV
+105 TKVVETPITAEEEV
-119 VENTDLVVETQSI
+119 VESTELAVETQSS

-150 TTNNETPSIS
+150 SANTETPSIPDVS
-160 DIPSVEEPQY
+160 PVEKPQY
-170 NAPSPERSEYEQKK
+170 STSSQEKSEYEQKK

-200 GTATE
+200 GAATE
-205 EPSIIEKEEDVEP
+205 EPSIAEKEENIET
-218 VKAIETISE
+218 AETISE
-227 TEKEEIAVEEVK
+227 TEKEEIAVEEIK
-239 AEEITPV
+239 AEEISPIV
-246 ETVEEREVEVETEP
+246 VEEKEVEIESIV
-260 VAVETEEERFSA
+260 VETEEERFSP

-281 NLKKPKETT
+281 NLKKPKERT
-290 IDFYNRKQTGFV
+290 IDFYNKKQTGYV
-302 EETSTQKEDF
+302 EETSSAKPVEEDKVKETTVDFYTKKQAEPVEEAPAQKEDF
-312 YSAKTTSESSTENEA
+312 YSAKATSENSTENET

-340 SFVEETPAQKE
+340 GFVEKTPAPKE
-351 DFYSAK
+351 N
-357 TTSES
+357 
-362 STEDET
+362 
-368 KETTIDFYAQ
+368 
-378 KQTKSIEE
+378 
-386 TSVQKEDIYSSE
+386 IYSSE
-398 KIAEN
+398 
-403 EERETT
+403 ET
-409 IDFYARKQTSF
+409 I
-420 VEETPAQKED
+420 
-430 FYSAKT
+430 
-436 TSESSTENEA
+436 SESSTENEA
-446 RETTIDFYARKQ
+446 
-458 TESVEESRTQKE
+458 
-470 NYYSSESLTENETRG
+470 RG
-485 TNIDFYASKKT
+485 TNIDFYASKKPV
-496 ASDTQEEQKST
+496 SDTQEEQKSVY
-507 HSPVDI
+507 SPVDI
-513 YQKTIDTENTEK
+513 YQKPIETKNTEK
-525 DEPAEVYKNPVD
+525 DEPVEVYKNPVD
-537 FYSSQNKPVQEEENV
+537 FYSSQNKPVQEEENI
-552 SATEEIANSEKQ
+552 SATEDVTDSEKTK
-564 EPKVEI
+564 PKA
-570 ETEKVTEVEK
+570 ETEPVKVTEVEK
-580 PASNSNVTS
+580 PAANSNVTS

-623 TNPKIS
+623 NNPKIS

-685 EERIEEIKKSRN
+685 EEVIEEIKKSRN

>member
-1 METRIIDLIKNPE
+1 MMNTRVLDIIKNPE
-14 TLRVEDLNLLETE
+14 IIHIDDLKLLKTE

-33 MQSLRA
+33 AQSLRA
-39 IYLLGVHRFYNEYF
+39 IYLLGIHRFNRDNF
-53 PKELA
+53 QKELA

-119 VENTDLVVETQSI
+119 VGNTDLVVETQSV

-139 FVEENTNEEQQ
+139 FVEENTNEERQAV
-150 TTNNETPSIS
+150 NIETPSIS
-160 DIPSVEEPQY
+160 DVSPVEEPQY
-170 NAPSPERSEYEQKK
+170 NAPSPEINEYEQKK

-200 GTATE
+200 GTITE
-205 EPSIIEKEEDVEP
+205 EPSIVEKEEDVEP
-218 VKAIETISE
+218 VKAVETISE
-227 TEKEEIAVEEVK
+227 MEKKEIAVEEVK

-260 VAVETEEERFSA
+260 IATETEEERFSA
-272 EELASPSTF
+272 EELASPETF

-290 IDFYNRKQTGFV
+290 IDFYNRKQTEPV
-302 EETSTQKEDF
+302 EEASAQKEDIYF
-312 YSAKTTSESSTENEA
+312 SEKTAENEE

-340 SFVEETPAQKE
+340 E
-351 DFYSAK
+351 
-357 TTSES
+357 
-362 STEDET
+362 
-368 KETTIDFYAQ
+368 
-378 KQTKSIEE
+378 SIEE
-386 TSVQKEDIYSSE
+386 
-398 KIAEN
+398 N
-403 EERETT
+403 
-409 IDFYARKQTSF
+409 
-420 VEETPAQKED
+420 PAQKED

-446 RETTIDFYARKQ
+446 R
-458 TESVEESRTQKE
+458 
-470 NYYSSESLTENETRG
+470 G
-485 TNIDFYASKKT
+485 TNIDFYVSKI
-496 ASDTQEEQKST
+496 AVSDTQEEQKSAY
-507 HSPVDI
+507 SPVDI

-537 FYSSQNKPVQEEENV
+537 FYSSQNKPVQEEENI
-552 SATEEIANSEKQ
+552 STTEEVTNSEKA
-564 EPKVEI
+564 
-570 ETEKVTEVEK
+570 ETEPVKVTEVVK
-580 PASNSNVTS
+580 PTSNSNVTS

-623 TNPKIS
+623 NNPKIS

>member
-39 IYLLGVHRFYNEYF
+39 IYLLGVHRFYNENF
-53 PKELA
+53 SKELA

-79 NMAAVLAA
+79 NMAAALAA

-93 TEFTTKT
+93 TDLATKT
-100 PALQE
+100 PKIQE
-105 IKVEETPIHTEEEV
+105 VKTEAIPAPAEVKIEEK
-119 VENTDLVVETQSI
+119 TDLVTEKQSV

-139 FVEENTNEEQQ
+139 FVEENKNEEAQAV
-150 TTNNETPSIS
+150 NNETPSIPDVS
-160 DIPSVEEPQY
+160 LVEEPQY

-200 GTATE
+200 GTTTE
-205 EPSIIEKEEDVEP
+205 EPSTIEREEDVEP
-218 VKAIETISE
+218 VKAVETISE

-239 AEEITPV
+239 TEEITPV
-246 ETVEEREVEVETEP
+246 EVEEEKVEETESI
-260 VAVETEEERFSA
+260 ATETEEERFSA

-290 IDFYNRKQTGFV
+290 IDFYNRKQTGYV
-302 EETSTQKEDF
+302 EETSAKPVEENKVKETTVDFYTKKQAESVEEAPAPKEDF
-312 YSAKTTSESSTENEA
+312 YSAKTTSESSTKNEER
-327 KETTID
+327 ETTID
-333 FYARKQT
+333 FYTRKQAE
-340 SFVEETPAQKE
+340 SVEEIPVQKE
-351 DFYSAK
+351 DFLSVK

-362 STEDET
+362 ST
-368 KETTIDFYAQ
+368 
-378 KQTKSIEE
+378 
-386 TSVQKEDIYSSE
+386 
-398 KIAEN
+398 EN

-409 IDFYARKQTSF
+409 IDFYARKQTGF
-420 VEETPAQKED
+420 VEETPAPKED
-430 FYSAKT
+430 HYSVKT
-436 TSESSTENEA
+436 ASESSTENEE
-446 RETTIDFYARKQ
+446 RETTIDFYA
-458 TESVEESRTQKE
+458 
-470 NYYSSESLTENETRG
+470 
-485 TNIDFYASKKT
+485 SKK
-496 ASDTQEEQKST
+496 ANSNVQEEQTSY
-507 HSPVDI
+507 SPVNI
-513 YQKTIDTENTEK
+513 YQKQIDTEKE
-525 DEPAEVYKNPVD
+525 DAAEISKNL
-537 FYSSQNKPVQEEENV
+537 VQEENI
-552 SATEEIANSEKQ
+552 STEDAANNEKP

-570 ETEKVTEVEK
+570 EPEKVSEVVK
-580 PASNSNVTS
+580 PTSNSNVTS

-623 TNPKIS
+623 NNPKIS

>member
-39 IYLLGVHRFYNEYF
+39 IYLLGVHRFYNENF
-53 PKELA
+53 SKELA

-79 NMAAVLAA
+79 NMAAALAA

-93 TEFTTKT
+93 TDLATKT
-100 PALQE
+100 PKIQE
-105 IKVEETPIHTEEEV
+105 VKTEVIPAPAEVKIEEK
-119 VENTDLVVETQSI
+119 TDLVTETQSV

-139 FVEENTNEEQQ
+139 FVEENKNEEQQ
-150 TTNNETPSIS
+150 AVNIETPSIPDVS
-160 DIPSVEEPQY
+160 PIEEPQ
-170 NAPSPERSEYEQKK
+170 ADILSPEKTETEKTE
-184 LAIDE
+184 LTAAE

-200 GTATE
+200 GAATE
-205 EPSIIEKEEDVEP
+205 EPAIAEKEEN
-218 VKAIETISE
+218 IETTETIEIISE
-227 TEKEEIAVEEVK
+227 AEKEEILVEEVK
-239 AEEITPV
+239 AEEISPI
-246 ETVEEREVEVETEP
+246 EIVEEKEVEVEIEAEP
-260 VAVETEEERFSA
+260 VEEEERFSA
-272 EELASPSTF
+272 EELASPDTF
-281 NLKKPKETT
+281 NLRKPKETT

-302 EETSTQKEDF
+302 D
-312 YSAKTTSESSTENEA
+312 
-327 KETTID
+327 
-333 FYARKQT
+333 
-340 SFVEETPAQKE
+340 ETPAQKE

-357 TTSES
+357 TTLES
-362 STEDET
+362 STE
-368 KETTIDFYAQ
+368 K
-378 KQTKSIEE
+378 
-386 TSVQKEDIYSSE
+386 
-398 KIAEN
+398 

-436 TSESSTENEA
+436 TSESPAEKEE
-446 RETTIDFYARKQ
+446 RETTIDFYA
-458 TESVEESRTQKE
+458 
-470 NYYSSESLTENETRG
+470 
-485 TNIDFYASKKT
+485 SKK
-496 ASDTQEEQKST
+496 ADSDAQEEQTSY
-507 HSPVDI
+507 SPVNI
-513 YQKTIDTENTEK
+513 YQKQIDTEKEA
-525 DEPAEVYKNPVD
+525 AEVSKNL
-537 FYSSQNKPVQEEENV
+537 VQEENI
-552 SATEEIANSEKQ
+552 STTEEAANSEKP
-564 EPKVEI
+564 EPKAEI
-570 ETEKVTEVEK
+570 ETEKVTEVVK
-580 PASNSNVTS
+580 PTSNNNVTS

-623 TNPKIS
+623 NNPKIS

>member
-39 IYLLGVHRFYNEYF
+39 IYLLGVHRFYNEHF

-79 NMAAVLAA
+79 NRAAALVEK
-87 SAFPFK
+87 AFPFK
-93 TEFTTKT
+93 TELITKT
-100 PALQE
+100 PQIQE
-105 IKVEETPIHTEEEV
+105 TKAVETPVPAEEEV
-119 VENTDLVVETQSI
+119 VENTDLVVETQSVD
-132 EISEPVS
+132 ISEPVS

-150 TTNNETPSIS
+150 ATNIETPSIPDVS
-160 DIPSVEEPQY
+160 PVEEPQFS
-170 NAPSPERSEYEQKK
+170 APSPEISEYEQKK

-200 GTATE
+200 GAATE
-205 EPSIIEKEEDVEP
+205 EPAIAEKEENIET
-218 VKAIETISE
+218 AETIETISE
-227 TEKEEIAVEEVK
+227 AEKEEIAVEEVK
-239 AEEITPV
+239 AEEISPV
-246 ETVEEREVEVETEP
+246 ETVEKEVVEIETEL
-260 VAVETEEERFSA
+260 VVETEEERFSA

-290 IDFYNRKQTGFV
+290 IDFYNKKQTGYV
-302 EETSTQKEDF
+302 EEISTAKED
-312 YSAKTTSESSTENEA
+312 YYSSAKPVEEENKV
-327 KETTID
+327 KEITVD
-333 FYARKQT
+333 FYTKKQT
-340 SFVEETPAQKE
+340 EPVEEAPAQKE
-351 DFYSAK
+351 DYYSVK
-357 TTSES
+357 PVSES
-362 STEDET
+362 SAEDET
-368 KETTIDFYAQ
+368 K
-378 KQTKSIEE
+378 
-386 TSVQKEDIYSSE
+386 
-398 KIAEN
+398 
-403 EERETT
+403 
-409 IDFYARKQTSF
+409 
-420 VEETPAQKED
+420 
-430 FYSAKT
+430 
-436 TSESSTENEA
+436 
-446 RETTIDFYARKQ
+446 ETTIDFYARKQ
-458 TESVEESRTQKE
+458 TESVEENPAQKE
-470 NYYSSESLTENETRG
+470 DIYSSEKTAENEERET
-485 TNIDFYASKKT
+485 TIDFYASKKT
-496 ASDTQEEQKST
+496 ASDTQEEQKPA

-513 YQKTIDTENTEK
+513 YQKPIDTEK
-525 DEPAEVYKNPVD
+525 DEPVEVYKNPVD
-537 FYSSQNKPVQEEENV
+537 FYSSQNKPVQEEENI
-552 SATEEIANSEKQ
+552 SATEDVTDSEKTK
-564 EPKVEI
+564 PKA
-570 ETEKVTEVEK
+570 ETEPVKVTEVEK

-623 TNPKIS
+623 NNPKIS

-677 HPEKTEEF
+677 HPERTEEY
-685 EERIEEIKKSRN
+685 EEVIEEIKKSRN

>member
-39 IYLLGVHRFYNEYF
+39 IYLLGVHRFYNEHF
-53 PKELA
+53 SKELA

-79 NMAAVLAA
+79 NMAAALAA

-105 IKVEETPIHTEEEV
+105 IKIEETPIHTEEEV
-119 VENTDLVVETQSI
+119 VENTDLVVENQPV
-132 EISEPVS
+132 EISETVS

-150 TTNNETPSIS
+150 ATNNETPSIS
-160 DIPSVEEPQY
+160 DVSPVEEPQY
-170 NAPSPERSEYEQKK
+170 SAPSPERSEYEQKK

-205 EPSIIEKEEDVEP
+205 EPSIVEKEEDLEP

-227 TEKEEIAVEEVK
+227 TEKEEITVEEVK
-239 AEEITPV
+239 AEEISPI
-246 ETVEEREVEVETEP
+246 EIIEEKEVEVEVEIEAEAEP
-260 VAVETEEERFSA
+260 IVEEERFSA

-302 EETSTQKEDF
+302 EETSAPKED
-312 YSAKTTSESSTENEA
+312 YYSSAKTVEENST
-327 KETTID
+327 KETTVD
-333 FYARKQT
+333 FYTKKQT
-340 SFVEETPAQKE
+340 EPVEEAPAQKE

-362 STEDET
+362 S
-368 KETTIDFYAQ
+368 A
-378 KQTKSIEE
+378 
-386 TSVQKEDIYSSE
+386 E
-398 KIAEN
+398 K

-409 IDFYARKQTSF
+409 IDFYARKQTGF
-420 VEETPAQKED
+420 VEEAPAQKENI
-430 FYSAKT
+430 YS
-436 TSESSTENEA
+436 SESSTENEA
-446 RETTIDFYARKQ
+446 
-458 TESVEESRTQKE
+458 
-470 NYYSSESLTENETRG
+470 RG
-485 TNIDFYASKKT
+485 TNIDFYASKK
-496 ASDTQEEQKST
+496 ANSDTQEEQKSAY
-507 HSPVDI
+507 SLVDI
-513 YQKTIDTENTEK
+513 YQKPIETKNTEK
-525 DEPAEVYKNPVD
+525 DELVEVYKNPVD
-537 FYSSQNKPVQEEENV
+537 FYSSQNKPVQEEENI
-552 SATEEIANSEKQ
+552 SATEDVTDSEKTK
-564 EPKVEI
+564 PKA
-570 ETEKVTEVEK
+570 ETEPVKVTEVEK
-580 PASNSNVTS
+580 PAANSNVTS

-623 TNPKIS
+623 NNPKIS
-629 PIKEDV
+629 PIKDDV

-677 HPEKTEEF
+677 HPERTEEF

>member
-39 IYLLGVHRFYNEYF
+39 IYLLGVHRFYNEHF

-79 NMAAVLAA
+79 NRAAALVEK
-87 SAFPFK
+87 AFPFK

-105 IKVEETPIHTEEEV
+105 IKVEETPVHTEEEV
-119 VENTDLVVETQSI
+119 VENTDLVVETQSV

-150 TTNNETPSIS
+150 ATNIETPSIPEVS
-160 DIPSVEEPQY
+160 PVEEPQY
-170 NAPSPERSEYEQKK
+170 SATSLERSEYEQKK

-205 EPSIIEKEEDVEP
+205 EPSIVEKEEDVEP
-218 VKAIETISE
+218 VKVVETISE
-227 TEKEEIAVEEVK
+227 TEKEEITVEEVK
-239 AEEITPV
+239 AEEISPI
-246 ETVEEREVEVETEP
+246 ETVEEEE

-290 IDFYNRKQTGFV
+290 IDFYSRKQTG
-302 EETSTQKEDF
+302 
-312 YSAKTTSESSTENEA
+312 YA
-327 KETTID
+327 KETSAPKEDYYSSAKPVEENSTKETNVD
-333 FYARKQT
+333 FYAQKQAEP
-340 SFVEETPAQKE
+340 VEEAPAQKE
-351 DFYSAK
+351 DYYSVK
-357 TTSES
+357 PVSQS

-378 KQTKSIEE
+378 KQTKSVKE
-386 TSVQKEDIYSSE
+386 TPVQKEDIYSSE
-398 KIAEN
+398 KTAEN

-420 VEETPAQKED
+420 IEEAPAQKENN
-430 FYSAKT
+430 YS
-436 TSESSTENEA
+436 SESSTENEA
-446 RETTIDFYARKQ
+446 R
-458 TESVEESRTQKE
+458 
-470 NYYSSESLTENETRG
+470 G
-485 TNIDFYASKKT
+485 TKIDFYASKK
-496 ASDTQEEQKST
+496 ANSDTQEEQKSAY
-507 HSPVDI
+507 SPVDI
-513 YQKTIDTENTEK
+513 YQKPIETKNTEK
-525 DEPAEVYKNPVD
+525 DEPVEVYKNPVD
-537 FYSSQNKPVQEEENV
+537 FYSSQNKPVQEEENI
-552 SATEEIANSEKQ
+552 SATEDVTDSEKTK
-564 EPKVEI
+564 PKA
-570 ETEKVTEVEK
+570 ETEPVKVTEVEK

-623 TNPKIS
+623 NNPKIS

>member
-14 TLRVEDLNLLETE
+14 TLRVEDLSLLETE

-39 IYLLGVHRFYNEYF
+39 IYLLGVHRFYNENF
-53 PKELA
+53 SKELA

-79 NMAAVLAA
+79 NMAAALAA

-93 TEFTTKT
+93 TDLATKT
-100 PALQE
+100 PKIQE
-105 IKVEETPIHTEEEV
+105 VKTEAIPVPAEVKIEEK
-119 VENTDLVVETQSI
+119 TDLVTETQSV

-139 FVEENTNEEQQ
+139 FVEENKNEEAQAV
-150 TTNNETPSIS
+150 NNETPSIPDVS
-160 DIPSVEEPQY
+160 PIEEPQ
-170 NAPSPERSEYEQKK
+170 AEVLSPEKTETEKTE
-184 LAIDE
+184 LTAAE

-194 MAKLKS
+194 MAKLKA
-200 GTATE
+200 GAATE
-205 EPSIIEKEEDVEP
+205 EPAIAEKEEN
-218 VKAIETISE
+218 IETTETIEIISE
-227 TEKEEIAVEEVK
+227 AEKEEILVEEVK
-239 AEEITPV
+239 AEEISPI
-246 ETVEEREVEVETEP
+246 EIVEEKEVEVEAEVETEP
-260 VAVETEEERFSA
+260 VVEEEEIFSA
-272 EELASPSTF
+272 EELANPDTF
-281 NLKKPKETT
+281 NLRKPKETT

-302 EETSTQKEDF
+302 EETPAQKEDF
-312 YSAKTTSESSTENEA
+312 YSAETTSESSAENEEKETTIDFYAKKQAESVEETPAQKENIYSSEKTVEEKTTENEERETTIDFYA
-327 KETTID
+327 RKQTGFVEETPAQKEDFYSAETTSESSAENEEKETTID

-340 SFVEETPAQKE
+340 GFVEETPAQKE

-362 STEDET
+362 S
-368 KETTIDFYAQ
+368 
-378 KQTKSIEE
+378 
-386 TSVQKEDIYSSE
+386 
-398 KIAEN
+398 AEN

-409 IDFYARKQTSF
+409 IDFYA
-420 VEETPAQKED
+420 
-430 FYSAKT
+430 
-436 TSESSTENEA
+436 
-446 RETTIDFYARKQ
+446 
-458 TESVEESRTQKE
+458 
-470 NYYSSESLTENETRG
+470 
-485 TNIDFYASKKT
+485 SKK
-496 ASDTQEEQKST
+496 ANSDTQEEQTSY
-507 HSPVDI
+507 SPVNI
-513 YQKTIDTENTEK
+513 YQKQIDTEKEA
-525 DEPAEVYKNPVD
+525 AEVSKN
-537 FYSSQNKPVQEEENV
+537 FVQEENI
-552 SATEEIANSEKQ
+552 STTEEAANSEKP
-564 EPKVEI
+564 EPKAEI
-570 ETEKVTEVEK
+570 GTEKVSEVVK
-580 PASNSNVTS
+580 PTSSSNVTS

-623 TNPKIS
+623 NNPKIS

>member
-39 IYLLGVHRFYNEYF
+39 IYLLGVHRFYNENF
-53 PKELA
+53 SKELA

-79 NMAAVLAA
+79 NMAAALAA

-93 TEFTTKT
+93 TDLATKT
-100 PALQE
+100 PKIQE
-105 IKVEETPIHTEEEV
+105 VKTEAIPAPAEVKIEEK
-119 VENTDLVVETQSI
+119 TDLVTETQSV
-132 EISEPVS
+132 EISEPV
-139 FVEENTNEEQQ
+139 FVEENKNEETQAAV
-150 TTNNETPSIS
+150 NNETPSIPDVS
-160 DIPSVEEPQY
+160 LVEEPQSDVL
-170 NAPSPERSEYEQKK
+170 SPEKTETEKTE
-184 LAIDE
+184 LTAAE

-194 MAKLKS
+194 MAKLKA
-200 GTATE
+200 GAATE
-205 EPSIIEKEEDVEP
+205 EPAIAEKEEN
-218 VKAIETISE
+218 IETTETIEIISE
-227 TEKEEIAVEEVK
+227 AEKEEILVEEVK
-239 AEEITPV
+239 AEEISPI
-246 ETVEEREVEVETEP
+246 EIVEEKEVEVEAETEP
-260 VAVETEEERFSA
+260 VVEEEERFSA
-272 EELASPSTF
+272 EELASPDTF
-281 NLKKPKETT
+281 NLRKPKETT

-302 EETSTQKEDF
+302 EEIPSQKENK
-312 YSAKTTSESSTENEA
+312 YSSEKPISEKPAEKEEE
-327 KETTID
+327 KETNIS
-333 FYARKQT
+333 FYAQKQAE
-340 SFVEETPAQKE
+340 SIEETPAQKE

-362 STEDET
+362 SAE
-368 KETTIDFYAQ
+368 KE
-378 KQTKSIEE
+378 K
-386 TSVQKEDIYSSE
+386 
-398 KIAEN
+398 
-403 EERETT
+403 RETT

-420 VEETPAQKED
+420 AEETPAQKED

-436 TSESSTENEA
+436 TSESSTENEE
-446 RETTIDFYARKQ
+446 RETTIDFY
-458 TESVEESRTQKE
+458 T
-470 NYYSSESLTENETRG
+470 
-485 TNIDFYASKKT
+485 SKK
-496 ASDTQEEQKST
+496 ADSDAQEEQTSY
-507 HSPVDI
+507 SPVNI
-513 YQKTIDTENTEK
+513 YQKQIDTEKEDTTE
-525 DEPAEVYKNPVD
+525 VSKNL
-537 FYSSQNKPVQEEENV
+537 VQEENI
-552 SATEEIANSEKQ
+552 STTEEVANSEKP
-564 EPKVEI
+564 EPKAEI
-570 ETEKVTEVEK
+570 ETEKVSEVVK
-580 PASNSNVTS
+580 PTSNSNVTS

-623 TNPKIS
+623 NNPKIS

>member
-14 TLRVEDLNLLETE
+14 ILRVEDLNLLETE

-39 IYLLGVHRFYNEYF
+39 IYLLGVHRFYNEHF

-79 NMAAVLAA
+79 NRAAALVEK
-87 SAFPFK
+87 AFPFK
-93 TEFTTKT
+93 TELTTKA
-100 PALQE
+100 PQIQE
-105 IKVEETPIHTEEEV
+105 TKVVETPVPAEEEV
-119 VENTDLVVETQSI
+119 VENTDLVVETQSV

-150 TTNNETPSIS
+150 ATNNETPSIP
-160 DIPSVEEPQY
+160 DVPSIEEPQY
-170 NAPSPERSEYEQKK
+170 NAPSPEINEYEQKK

-200 GTATE
+200 GTAME
-205 EPSIIEKEEDVEP
+205 EPSIVEKEEDVEP
-218 VKAIETISE
+218 VKAVETISE

-239 AEEITPV
+239 AEEITPI
-246 ETVEEREVEVETEP
+246 EVEKEKVEETEP
-260 VAVETEEERFSA
+260 IATETEEERFSA

-290 IDFYNRKQTGFV
+290 IDFYNRKQTGYV
-302 EETSTQKEDF
+302 EETSAVKPVEEEKKVKER
-312 YSAKTTSESSTENEA
+312 TV
-327 KETTID
+327 D
-333 FYARKQT
+333 FYAKKQAEP
-340 SFVEETPAQKE
+340 VEGAPAQKE
-351 DFYSAK
+351 DYYSAK
-357 TTSES
+357 PVSES
-362 STEDET
+362 SAEDET

-386 TSVQKEDIYSSE
+386 TPAQKEDIYSSE
-398 KIAEN
+398 KTAEN

-409 IDFYARKQTSF
+409 IDFYARKQTESI
-420 VEETPAQKED
+420 EENPAQKENN
-430 FYSAKT
+430 YS
-436 TSESSTENEA
+436 SESSTENE
-446 RETTIDFYARKQ
+446 
-458 TESVEESRTQKE
+458 V
-470 NYYSSESLTENETRG
+470 RG
-485 TNIDFYASKKT
+485 TNIDFYTSKKT
-496 ASDTQEEQKST
+496 AFDTQEEQKSA

-513 YQKTIDTENTEK
+513 YQKPIDTENTEK
-525 DEPAEVYKNPVD
+525 DELVEVYKNPVD
-537 FYSSQNKPVQEEENV
+537 FYSSPNKPVQEEENI
-552 SATEEIANSEKQ
+552 STTEEVVADSEK
-564 EPKVEI
+564 P
-570 ETEKVTEVEK
+570 ETEKVSEVVK
-580 PASNSNVTS
+580 PTSNSNVTS

-623 TNPKIS
+623 NNPKIS

-677 HPEKTEEF
+677 HPERMEEY

>member
-39 IYLLGVHRFYNEYF
+39 IYLLGVHRFYNEHF

-79 NMAAVLAA
+79 NMAAALAA
-87 SAFPFK
+87 SPFPFK

-119 VENTDLVVETQSI
+119 VENIDLVVETQSI

-150 TTNNETPSIS
+150 ATNIETPSIP
-160 DIPSVEEPQY
+160 DVASVEEPQFS
-170 NAPSPERSEYEQKK
+170 ATSPEKSEYEQKK
-184 LAIDE
+184 LTIDE
-189 YIAAE
+189 YIATE

-205 EPSIIEKEEDVEP
+205 EPSIVGKEEDVEP
-218 VKAIETISE
+218 VKAVETINE

-239 AEEITPV
+239 AEEVSPA
-246 ETVEEREVEVETEP
+246 ETVEEKEVEVEIEP
-260 VAVETEEERFSA
+260 VVETEEERFSA
-272 EELASPSTF
+272 EELASPETF

-290 IDFYNRKQTGFV
+290 IDFYNRKQTGYV
-302 EETSTQKEDF
+302 EETSAQKENN
-312 YSAKTTSESSTENEA
+312 YSSEKIVEEKPTEKEEE
-327 KETTID
+327 KETAVD
-333 FYARKQT
+333 FYAKKQAE
-340 SFVEETPAQKE
+340 SVEETPAQKE
-351 DFYSAK
+351 N
-357 TTSES
+357 
-362 STEDET
+362 
-368 KETTIDFYAQ
+368 
-378 KQTKSIEE
+378 
-386 TSVQKEDIYSSE
+386 IYSSE
-398 KIAEN
+398 KTVEEKTTEN

-409 IDFYARKQTSF
+409 IDFYARKQTGF
-420 VEETPAQKED
+420 VEETPAQKEN
-430 FYSAKT
+430 FYSAET
-436 TSESSTENEA
+436 TSESSTENEEK
-446 RETTIDFYARKQ
+446 ETT
-458 TESVEESRTQKE
+458 
-470 NYYSSESLTENETRG
+470 
-485 TNIDFYASKKT
+485 IDFYASKKT
-496 ASDTQEEQKST
+496 NSDAQEEQTSY
-507 HSPVDI
+507 SPVNI
-513 YQKTIDTENTEK
+513 YQKQIDTEKEA
-525 DEPAEVYKNPVD
+525 AEVSKNL
-537 FYSSQNKPVQEEENV
+537 VQEENI
-552 SATEEIANSEKQ
+552 STTEEAANSEKP
-564 EPKVEI
+564 EPK
-570 ETEKVTEVEK
+570 TEKVSEAAK
-580 PASNSNVTS
+580 PTSNSNVTS

-623 TNPKIS
+623 NNPKIS

>member
-39 IYLLGVHRFYNEYF
+39 IYLLGVHRFYNEHF

-79 NMAAVLAA
+79 NMAAALAA

-105 IKVEETPIHTEEEV
+105 IKVEETPVPAEEEV
-119 VENTDLVVETQSI
+119 VENTDLVVETQSV

-150 TTNNETPSIS
+150 TTNNETPSIPEVS
-160 DIPSVEEPQY
+160 PVEEPQY
-170 NAPSPERSEYEQKK
+170 NAPSLERSEYEQKK

-200 GTATE
+200 GAATE
-205 EPSIIEKEEDVEP
+205 EPSADEKEEN
-218 VKAIETISE
+218 IETTEKIS
-227 TEKEEIAVEEVK
+227 EKEEVAVEEVK
-239 AEEITPV
+239 AEEISPI
-246 ETVEEREVEVETEP
+246 EEKEVEVETEP
-260 VAVETEEERFSA
+260 VVETEEERFSA
-272 EELASPSTF
+272 EELASPETF

-290 IDFYNRKQTGFV
+290 IDFYNRKQTGYA
-302 EETSTQKEDF
+302 EETSALKED
-312 YSAKTTSESSTENEA
+312 YYSSAKPVEENST
-327 KETTID
+327 KETNVD
-333 FYARKQT
+333 FYTKKQT
-340 SFVEETPAQKE
+340 EPVEEAPAQKE
-351 DFYSAK
+351 DYYSVK
-357 TTSES
+357 PVSES
-362 STEDET
+362 SAEDET

-378 KQTKSIEE
+378 KQTIAE
-386 TSVQKEDIYSSE
+386 TAVQKEDIYSSE
-398 KIAEN
+398 KTAEN

-409 IDFYARKQTSF
+409 IDFYARKQTES
-420 VEETPAQKED
+420 VEETPVQKED

-446 RETTIDFYARKQ
+446 R
-458 TESVEESRTQKE
+458 
-470 NYYSSESLTENETRG
+470 G
-485 TNIDFYASKKT
+485 TNIDFYASKI
-496 ASDTQEEQKST
+496 AVSDAQEEQKPA

-525 DEPAEVYKNPVD
+525 DEPVEVYKNPVD

-552 SATEEIANSEKQ
+552 SATEDVADSEKPKI
-564 EPKVEI
+564 EPV
-570 ETEKVTEVEK
+570 KVTEVVK

-623 TNPKIS
+623 NNPKIS

>member
-33 MQSLRA
+33 MQGLRA
-39 IYLLGVHRFYNEYF
+39 IYLLGVHRFYNEHF

-79 NMAAVLAA
+79 NMAAALAA
-87 SAFPFK
+87 SPFPFK

-105 IKVEETPIHTEEEV
+105 IKAEETPIHTEEEV
-119 VENTDLVVETQSI
+119 VENTDLVVETQSV

-139 FVEENTNEEQQ
+139 FVEENTNEEPQ
-150 TTNNETPSIS
+150 TINIETPSI
-160 DIPSVEEPQY
+160 PEVLPVEEPQY
-170 NAPSPERSEYEQKK
+170 NAPSPEKSEYEQKK

-200 GTATE
+200 GAATE
-205 EPSIIEKEEDVEP
+205 EPSIAEKEEDVEP
-218 VKAIETISE
+218 VKAVETISE
-227 TEKEEIAVEEVK
+227 KEEIVVEEVK
-239 AEEITPV
+239 AEEISLT
-246 ETVEEREVEVETEP
+246 ETVEEKEVEVETEP
-260 VAVETEEERFSA
+260 VVETEEERFSA
-272 EELASPSTF
+272 EELASPETF

-290 IDFYNRKQTGFV
+290 IDFYNRKQTGYA
-302 EETSTQKEDF
+302 EETSALKED
-312 YSAKTTSESSTENEA
+312 YYSSAKPVEENSTKGTNV
-327 KETTID
+327 D
-333 FYARKQT
+333 FYTKKQT
-340 SFVEETPAQKE
+340 EPVEEAPAQKE
-351 DFYSAK
+351 DYYSVK
-357 TTSES
+357 PVSES
-362 STEDET
+362 SAEDET

-378 KQTKSIEE
+378 KQTIAE
-386 TSVQKEDIYSSE
+386 TAVQKEDIYSSE
-398 KIAEN
+398 K
-403 EERETT
+403 T
-409 IDFYARKQTSF
+409 
-420 VEETPAQKED
+420 
-430 FYSAKT
+430 
-436 TSESSTENEA
+436 TENKEI
-446 RETTIDFYARKQ
+446 ETTIDFYARKQ
-458 TESVEESRTQKE
+458 TESVEETPAQKE
-470 NYYSSESLTENETRG
+470 NHYSSEETISESSTENEARG
-485 TNIDFYASKKT
+485 TNIDFYASKKPI
-496 ASDTQEEQKST
+496 SDTQEEQKSA

-513 YQKTIDTENTEK
+513 YQKPIETKNTEK
-525 DEPAEVYKNPVD
+525 DEPVEVYKNPVD
-537 FYSSQNKPVQEEENV
+537 FYSSQNKPVQEEENI
-552 SATEEIANSEKQ
+552 SATEDVTDSEKTK
-564 EPKVEI
+564 PKA
-570 ETEKVTEVEK
+570 ETEPVKVTEVEK

-589 FISTWKSWLKIDRS
+589 FISTWKSWLKIDHS

-623 TNPKIS
+623 NNPKIS

-677 HPEKTEEF
+677 HPERTDEF

>member
-14 TLRVEDLNLLETE
+14 TLRVEDLSLLETE

-39 IYLLGVHRFYNEYF
+39 IYLLGVHRFYNEHF

-79 NMAAVLAA
+79 NMAAALAA

-119 VENTDLVVETQSI
+119 VENTDLVVENQPV

-150 TTNNETPSIS
+150 ATNNETPPIP
-160 DIPSVEEPQY
+160 DVPSVEEPQY
-170 NAPSPERSEYEQKK
+170 SAPSPERSEYEQKK
-184 LAIDE
+184 LDIDE

-200 GTATE
+200 GIATE
-205 EPSIIEKEEDVEP
+205 APSIVEKEEDIEP
-218 VKAIETISE
+218 VKAVETISE
-227 TEKEEIAVEEVK
+227 TEKEEVVVKEVKTEEISPIEAVEEK
-239 AEEITPV
+239 
-246 ETVEEREVEVETEP
+246 EVEVETEP
-260 VAVETEEERFSA
+260 IAIETEEERFYA

-290 IDFYNRKQTGFV
+290 IDFYNKKQTGYVEKTSAPKEDYYSSAKPV
-302 EETSTQKEDF
+302 EESKV
-312 YSAKTTSESSTENEA
+312 
-327 KETTID
+327 KETTVD
-333 FYARKQT
+333 FYAKKQA
-340 SFVEETPAQKE
+340 EP
-351 DFYSAK
+351 
-357 TTSES
+357 
-362 STEDET
+362 
-368 KETTIDFYAQ
+368 
-378 KQTKSIEE
+378 IEE
-386 TSVQKEDIYSSE
+386 VPAQKEDIYSSE
-398 KIAEN
+398 KTAEN

-409 IDFYARKQTSF
+409 IDFYARKQTGF
-420 VEETPAQKED
+420 VEEAPVQKENN
-430 FYSAKT
+430 YS
-436 TSESSTENEA
+436 SESSTENEA
-446 RETTIDFYARKQ
+446 
-458 TESVEESRTQKE
+458 
-470 NYYSSESLTENETRG
+470 RG
-485 TNIDFYASKKT
+485 TNIDFYASKI
-496 ASDTQEEQKST
+496 AVSDTQEEQKSA

-513 YQKTIDTENTEK
+513 YQKPIDTEK
-525 DEPAEVYKNPVD
+525 DEQVEVYKNPVD
-537 FYSSQNKPVQEEENV
+537 FYSSKNKPVQEEENV
-552 SATEEIANSEKQ
+552 SATEDVADSEKPET
-564 EPKVEI
+564 EP
-570 ETEKVTEVEK
+570 EKVTEVVK

-623 TNPKIS
+623 NNPKIS

-685 EERIEEIKKSRN
+685 EEKIEEIKKSRN

>member
-14 TLRVEDLNLLETE
+14 TLRVEDLSLLETE

-39 IYLLGVHRFYNEYF
+39 IYLLGVHRFYNENF
-53 PKELA
+53 SKELA

-79 NMAAVLAA
+79 NMAAALAA

-93 TEFTTKT
+93 TDLATKT
-100 PALQE
+100 PKIQEVKTEAIPAPAE
-105 IKVEETPIHTEEEV
+105 IKIEEK
-119 VENTDLVVETQSI
+119 TDLVTETQSV
-132 EISEPVS
+132 EISEPV
-139 FVEENTNEEQQ
+139 FVEENKNEEAQAV
-150 TTNNETPSIS
+150 NNVTPF
-160 DIPSVEEPQY
+160 IPDVLPIEEPQTEVL
-170 NAPSPERSEYEQKK
+170 SPEKTETEKTE
-184 LAIDE
+184 LTAAE

-200 GTATE
+200 GAATE
-205 EPSIIEKEEDVEP
+205 EPAIAEKEEN
-218 VKAIETISE
+218 IETTETIEIISE
-227 TEKEEIAVEEVK
+227 VEKEEILVEEVK
-239 AEEITPV
+239 TEEISPI
-246 ETVEEREVEVETEP
+246 EIVEEKEVEVEAETEP
-260 VAVETEEERFSA
+260 VVEEEERFSA
-272 EELASPSTF
+272 EELASPDTF
-281 NLKKPKETT
+281 NLRKPKETT

-302 EETSTQKEDF
+302 EETPAQKENN
-312 YSAKTTSESSTENEA
+312 YSSEKIVEEKPTEKEEE
-327 KETTID
+327 KETNIS
-333 FYARKQT
+333 FYAQKQAE
-340 SFVEETPAQKE
+340 SIEESPAQKE

-362 STEDET
+362 P
-368 KETTIDFYAQ
+368 A
-378 KQTKSIEE
+378 
-386 TSVQKEDIYSSE
+386 E
-398 KIAEN
+398 K

-436 TSESSTENEA
+436 TSESSTEKEEK
-446 RETTIDFYARKQ
+446 ETTIDFYARKQ
-458 TESVEESRTQKE
+458 TSFVEETPAQKE
-470 NYYSSESLTENETRG
+470 DFYSAKTTSESSAENTERET
-485 TNIDFYASKKT
+485 TIDFYASKK
-496 ASDTQEEQKST
+496 ANSDAQEEQTSY
-507 HSPVDI
+507 SPVNI
-513 YQKTIDTENTEK
+513 YQKQIDTKKEDT
-525 DEPAEVYKNPVD
+525 AEVSKNL
-537 FYSSQNKPVQEEENV
+537 VQEEN
-552 SATEEIANSEKQ
+552 STTEEAANSEKP
-564 EPKVEI
+564 EPKAEI
-570 ETEKVTEVEK
+570 ETEKVSEVVK
-580 PASNSNVTS
+580 PTSNSNVTS

-623 TNPKIS
+623 NNPKIS

>member
-39 IYLLGVHRFYNEYF
+39 IYLLGVHRFYNENF
-53 PKELA
+53 SKELA

-79 NMAAVLAA
+79 NMAAALAA

-93 TEFTTKT
+93 TDLATKT
-100 PALQE
+100 PKIQE
-105 IKVEETPIHTEEEV
+105 VKTEVIPAPAEVKIEEK
-119 VENTDLVVETQSI
+119 TDLVTETQSV

-139 FVEENTNEEQQ
+139 FVEENKNEEQQ
-150 TTNNETPSIS
+150 AVNIETPSIPDVS
-160 DIPSVEEPQY
+160 PIEEPQ
-170 NAPSPERSEYEQKK
+170 ADILSPEKTETEKTE
-184 LAIDE
+184 LTAAE

-200 GTATE
+200 GAATE
-205 EPSIIEKEEDVEP
+205 EPAIAEKEEN
-218 VKAIETISE
+218 IETTETIEIISE
-227 TEKEEIAVEEVK
+227 AEKEEILVEEVK
-239 AEEITPV
+239 AEEISPI
-246 ETVEEREVEVETEP
+246 EIVEEKEVEVEIEAEP
-260 VAVETEEERFSA
+260 VEEEERFSA
-272 EELASPSTF
+272 EELASPDTF
-281 NLKKPKETT
+281 NLRKPKETT

-302 EETSTQKEDF
+302 D
-312 YSAKTTSESSTENEA
+312 
-327 KETTID
+327 
-333 FYARKQT
+333 
-340 SFVEETPAQKE
+340 ETPAQKE

-357 TTSES
+357 TTLES
-362 STEDET
+362 STE
-368 KETTIDFYAQ
+368 K
-378 KQTKSIEE
+378 
-386 TSVQKEDIYSSE
+386 
-398 KIAEN
+398 

-409 IDFYARKQTSF
+409 IDFYA
-420 VEETPAQKED
+420 
-430 FYSAKT
+430 
-436 TSESSTENEA
+436 
-446 RETTIDFYARKQ
+446 
-458 TESVEESRTQKE
+458 
-470 NYYSSESLTENETRG
+470 
-485 TNIDFYASKKT
+485 SKK
-496 ASDTQEEQKST
+496 ADSDAQEEQTSY
-507 HSPVDI
+507 SPVNI
-513 YQKTIDTENTEK
+513 YQKQIDTEKEA
-525 DEPAEVYKNPVD
+525 AEVSKN
-537 FYSSQNKPVQEEENV
+537 FVQEENI
-552 SATEEIANSEKQ
+552 STTEEAANSEKP
-564 EPKVEI
+564 EPKAEI
-570 ETEKVTEVEK
+570 ETEKVTEVVK
-580 PASNSNVTS
+580 PTSNNNVTS

-623 TNPKIS
+623 NNPKIS